1 MFKEITLT
9 SGEVVK
15 VYPVP
20 GYAVVA
26 VSAQIAAD
34 NPIGDPPTTTIKTMA
49 GEEPWPDT
57 SMDSEAYQAYLR
69 KKRAVEA
76 KQSAAADDLTF
87 LVALRDVPLPQTDD
101 WFAPFKFAGLTLS
114 TDPDAKRLD
123 YLRYCL
129 LADARDM
136 KIFQSTV
143 NELSWPREERV
154 AALKQSFPD
163 NHSEPA
169 AGAMAGTNS
178 LEG

>member
-1 MFKEITLT
+1 MYKEITLT
-9 SGEVVK
+9 SGEVIK

-34 NPIGDPPTTTIKTMA
+34 NPIGDPPTTTIKTLA
-49 GEEPWPDT
+49 GEQAWPDT
-57 SMDSEAYQAYLR
+57 SMDSEAYQEYLR
-69 KKRAVEA
+69 KKRAMEA
-76 KQSAAADDLTF
+76 KQAAAADNLTF
-87 LVALRDVPLPQTDD
+87 LVALRDVPMPETDD

-114 TDPDAKRLD
+114 TDSDGKRLD

-136 KIFQSTV
+136 KLFQATV

-169 AGAMAGTNS
+169 PGGLAGTNTH
-178 LEG
+178 EG